1 MIAWSFSS
9 SKYVQ
14 EACSNV
20 DRELRRRF
28 KNNNRFGTV
37 NGLGKASSGPDA
49 PLSTD
54 YRPELDMTKEL
65 EVNEAAYYQ
74 SLVGILRWI
83 VELGRVDITTEVS
96 VMSSC
101 LALPREGH
109 MLQLI
114 RIFKYLNKHHNTELV
129 FDPSLPN
136 INENDFPRMDWTGTP
151 YNKGDGSLKE
161 QLPPN

>member
-83 VELGRVDITTEVS
+83 VELGRVDITTKVS
-96 VMSSC
+96 VMSS
-101 LALPREGH
+101 
-109 MLQLI
+109 
-114 RIFKYLNKHHNTELV
+114 
-129 FDPSLPN
+129 
-136 INENDFPRMDWTGTP
+136 
-151 YNKGDGSLKE
+151 
-161 QLPPN
+161 